1 MNKKHTLLMVDQDAY
16 YAGIYANRFEQA
28 GWKVRVAE
36 GIEAAKAQLEKEV
49 PDVMVVDLDPPDETM
64 IFLKEFRERK
74 DSKNTLLVVL
84 SELGDRS
91 LLKEA
96 EEIGVDTYLL
106 KGHFVPAEA
115 VKKVTRLLEEKNV

>member
-1 MNKKHTLLMVDQDAY
+1 MKKKHTLLMVDQDAY

-36 GIEAAKAQLEKEV
+36 GIDAAKTQLEKEV

-64 IFLKEFRERK
+64 IFLKEFRGRK
-74 DSKNTLLVVL
+74 DAKDTLLVVL

-91 LLKEA
+91 VLKEA

>member
-1 MNKKHTLLMVDQDAY
+1 MKKKHTLLMVDQDAY

-36 GIEAAKAQLEKEV
+36 GIDAAKTQLEKEV

-64 IFLKEFRERK
+64 IFLKEFRGRK
-74 DSKNTLLVVL
+74 DAKDTLLVVL

>member
-1 MNKKHTLLMVDQDAY
+1 MKKKHTLLMVDQDAY

-36 GIEAAKAQLEKEV
+36 GIEAAKTQLEKEV

-64 IFLKEFRERK
+64 IFLKEFRSRT
-74 DSKNTLLVVL
+74 DADGTLLVVL

>member
-1 MNKKHTLLMVDQDAY
+1 MKKKHTLLLVDQDAY

-36 GIEAAKAQLEKEV
+36 GIDAAKIQLEKEV

-64 IFLKEFRERK
+64 IFLKEFRGRK
-74 DSKNTLLVVL
+74 DATDTLLVVL

>member
-1 MNKKHTLLMVDQDAY
+1 MVDQDAY

-36 GIEAAKAQLEKEV
+36 GIDAAKTQLEKEV
-49 PDVMVVDLDPPDETM
+49 PDVMVMDLDPPDETM
-64 IFLKEFRERK
+64 IFLKEFRSRD
-74 DSKNTLLVVL
+74 DSKDTLLVVL